1 MPVDLVALD
10 VDSEDKAKVEL
21 GGLASL
27 DRAKL
32 LRYVPDAAGFERF
45 GSTRAFDTYVSYT
58 LRPPYTLMQKVG
70 QKMTMSTDVQR
81 GMSFENFLA
90 RQAFRDESMASASAA
105 WLTEKPTGTLLGLVG
120 VNHVKFA
127 CGVPG
132 RTARMIPGG
141 LDAVTSVLLNPT
153 PASTF
158 VDPLDLRVCDRTLV
172 ANEACLLND
181 IEVQNYVMQLPFSA
195 ARGAP
200 AGGGGGDGGGGGGGG
215 GGGAGGGA
223 GAGASAGAGGRGGRA
238 RSRVDQDDAVSAKQA
253 KKGQDVLAL
262 SDYVIFSPT
271 Q

>member
-1 MPVDLVALD
+1 MLRGPSRFESRPASSVPVDLVALD

-21 GGLASL
+21 GGLVSL

-90 RQAFRDESMASASAA
+90 RQALRDESMASASAA

-181 IEVQNYVMQLPFSA
+181 IEVQNYVLQLQYAASTGTSA
-195 ARGAP
+195 AAAGEGRQPAPRGADQDE
-200 AGGGGGDGGGGGGGG
+200 A
-215 GGGAGGGA
+215 
-223 GAGASAGAGGRGGRA
+223 ASAMQARRG
-238 RSRVDQDDAVSAKQA
+238 SS
-253 KKGQDVLAL
+253 VLAL
-262 SDYVIFSPT
+262 ADYVIFSPT
-271 Q
+271 